1 MGSAS
6 GGSGTALAE
15 TPSLRAGMTPASVTR
30 LVLGFAGADAGEGE
44 GVEGMAPPG
53 AGAAVAGAAGAG
65 AGAGAAVKG
74 GASRS
79 GLSRPRAVASALI
92 FVACPPVRHD
102 LESKE

>member
-44 GVEGMAPPG
+44 GVEGTDPPG
-53 AGAAVAGAAGAG
+53 AGAAVAGA